1 MAAVLSDDVND
12 IGEFDRGGNVF
23 TRAGAASVSSY
34 HCVGFFW
41 RFLPSIFFS
50 VGLHID

>member
-1 MAAVLSDDVND
+1 MAAVFSDDVND

-34 HCVGFFW
+34 HCLGFFGI
-41 RFLPSIFFS
+41 FLPSIFFS
-50 VGLHID
+50 GAAH